1 MAGSNSI
8 QLAPL
13 WTEMKIDLTG
23 FNREIDKAITLGKN
37 KAKELSNKLDLTAA
51 GKKIESLGNKL
62 TKLSAPII
70 GLGTSCVKMA
80 YDSEE
85 SFAKVSTIIDTN
97 VLSIDKLKEG
107 VKQASNETGIAI
119 TDFNE
124 ALYQSVSAG
133 IDSGNAIAFTTQ
145 MNKLAKGGFTDIAKA
160 VDVVTSVL
168 NAYEMK
174 TEEATNISDKLI
186 MTQNLGKTT
195 VDELASSMGKLI
207 PTAKAYNVNIDNVC
221 TSLAT
226 MTKGGIPTA
235 ESTTYLNSMLVE
247 LGKSSTVVS
256 TKLKE
261 LSGKS
266 FQQLSNDGKS
276 LAEILKILDDDCKK
290 NGKSLNDLFGSAE
303 AGRGAMALLSEEG
316 KVYDSIL
323 KEMTESAGA
332 TDKAFKK
339 MDDTPLQKF
348 KKAMNELKNAGIDF
362 GNILIPY
369 ATKFTVHL
377 TNIAQKLQNLSDGQK
392 KFIVEALGSIA
403 LLGPVL
409 SIGGKILQGISKVKT
424 GLLGLKT
431 AFGVTA
437 TATQA
442 TTTALV
448 PFGAKLGSAFT
459 GISGAAAKTGLL
471 SKALIGLTS
480 PIGIA
485 IAGFGL
491 LALGVSNNFGGIRD
505 TIFECMEKI
514 KNAISTA
521 VSFIRTLWESDFGG
535 IREFTTL
542 VFNSIKT
549 FLDDAF
555 RVIGDLLTLFTD
567 LFTGNWSNLWE
578 DVKNL
583 FNNGW
588 TLIVNT
594 FGNFINIIVTGLL
607 NSVVSFI
614 NAGQSIIQG
623 LWNGMS
629 WVWANVT
636 SWFNQIVHEPY
647 NTLYSLVSWFSNLG
661 SNIINS
667 LWNGLRYTWSSV
679 SNWFTEKVNWIK
691 DKLNIFNSTKAQ
703 MDGSHYNGLDFV
715 PFDGYVARLHKG
727 ERILTAE
734 ENRRMVQTGGL
745 GEGQQGGTFIIKNY
759 MELDGKIIA
768 TSTNKVLGNETYL
781 KERGLSY

>member
-23 FNREIDKAITLGKN
+23 FNREMDKAITLGKN

-168 NAYEMK
+168 NAYGMK
-174 TEEATNISDKLI
+174 TEEAMDVSDKLI

-207 PTAKAYNVNIDNVC
+207 PTAKAYGVNIDNVC

-332 TDKAFKK
+332 TDTAFKK

-348 KKAMNELKNAGIDF
+348 KKAGIF
-362 GNILIPY
+362 
-369 ATKFTVHL
+369 
-377 TNIAQKLQNLSDGQK
+377 S
-392 KFIVEALGSIA
+392 S
-403 LLGPVL
+403 
-409 SIGGKILQGISKVKT
+409 GISSSYV
-424 GLLGLKT
+424 LLY
-431 AFGVTA
+431 F
-437 TATQA
+437 
-442 TTTALV
+442 
-448 PFGAKLGSAFT
+448 S
-459 GISGAAAKTGLL
+459 I
-471 SKALIGLTS
+471 
-480 PIGIA
+480 
-485 IAGFGL
+485 
-491 LALGVSNNFGGIRD
+491 NFL
-505 TIFECMEKI
+505 
-514 KNAISTA
+514 N
-521 VSFIRTLWESDFGG
+521 L
-535 IREFTTL
+535 
-542 VFNSIKT
+542 NSI
-549 FLDDAF
+549 
-555 RVIGDLLTLFTD
+555 
-567 LFTGNWSNLWE
+567 
-578 DVKNL
+578 
-583 FNNGW
+583 
-588 TLIVNT
+588 
-594 FGNFINIIVTGLL
+594 NFVPARLRF
-607 NSVVSFI
+607 SFKEFFSC
-614 NAGQSIIQG
+614 ATSMKQSIISQAK
-623 LWNGMS
+623 S
-629 WVWANVT
+629 
-636 SWFNQIVHEPY
+636 
-647 NTLYSLVSWFSNLG
+647 
-661 SNIINS
+661 
-667 LWNGLRYTWSSV
+667 
-679 SNWFTEKVNWIK
+679 
-691 DKLNIFNSTKAQ
+691 
-703 MDGSHYNGLDFV
+703 
-715 PFDGYVARLHKG
+715 
-727 ERILTAE
+727 
-734 ENRRMVQTGGL
+734 
-745 GEGQQGGTFIIKNY
+745 
-759 MELDGKIIA
+759 
-768 TSTNKVLGNETYL
+768 
-781 KERGLSY
+781 